1 MRKLKRA
8 IIKEEILAITG
19 DYISAIILHQFIY
32 WSERIEDFDIFIRE
46 EKERMMKENISTNFE
61 ELNGWIYKSAEQLSQ
76 ETMLGLSPSNMRKY
90 IKQLIDQGFLS
101 ERTNPKFK
109 WDRTKQYRV
118 NLYEIVKKLN
128 EKGYELEGYV
138 KSPESNEIENA
149 FYDLE
154 NQKSQNEKAIPKN
167 IIENTLINNK
177 YILKEKE
184 NIIKEKENPIFE
196 QKEVKFEIVKS
207 EEPITI
213 TDEEQIFNYWNSKEI
228 VKHRELTKPLKDEI
242 KKKIKEL
249 GFDNIILGIDHYA
262 EILQDKK
269 YFFNYAWSLIDF
281 LKRKNGITNFLEEGS
296 QWQSYVKQSSK
307 YKNKRDEEALENWA
321 KKDYQGTTLF

>member
-1 MRKLKRA
+1 MKKLKRA

-46 EKERMMKENISTNFE
+46 EKERMIKENISTNFE

-90 IKQLIDQGFLS
+90 IKQLIDLGFLS

-138 KSPESNEIENA
+138 KSDQSDKIENA
-149 FYDLE
+149 FYNLE

-167 IIENTLINNK
+167 IIENTLNNK

-184 NIIKEKENPIFE
+184 REDFSEIFE
-196 QKEVKFEIVKS
+196 QAEPEYVVVDEQQAEIIS
-207 EEPITI
+207 
-213 TDEEQIFNYWNSKEI
+213 DEEQIFNHWNSKEI

-242 KKKIKEL
+242 KKKIKEI

-269 YFFNYAWSLIDF
+269 YFFNYAWSLLDF

-307 YKNKRDEEALENWA
+307 YKNKREQEALENWA